1 VSGSGHTSRQHQ
13 QQAHNCNA
21 SICPELKQVL
31 EAATTLPR
39 NSEICDAAQC
49 TSKDKQVVWVCY
61 DACGRWC
68 HIDYANITEA
78 PSGDFIRPRPTVS
91 QLL

>member
-1 VSGSGHTSRQHQ
+1 
-13 QQAHNCNA
+13 
-21 SICPELKQVL
+21 VL

-78 PSGDFIRPRPTVS
+78 PSGDFIRREPYDGRARQRNRPSVHV
-91 QLL
+91 